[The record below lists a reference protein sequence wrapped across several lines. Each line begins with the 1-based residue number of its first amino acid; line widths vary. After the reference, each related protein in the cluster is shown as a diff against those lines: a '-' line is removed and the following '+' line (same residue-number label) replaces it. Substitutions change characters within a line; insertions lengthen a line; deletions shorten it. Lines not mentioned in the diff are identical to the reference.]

1 MEPPPPPTLCV
12 WACGRGN
19 VVQALRDVGS
29 AANGAH
35 ECLCRDAGS
44 LACGSQGRRQV
55 SRPCPWSES
64 LAAYQAACLELP
76 DDFDLLRWWRL
87 KKKDL
92 PFWARLLRIVLLL
105 APSSAPVERVFSL
118 MRRTLSQE
126 QDMALA
132 DIVRTSLMLQ
142 YNYRDHNS
150 ARASDRRACQV

>member
-1 MEPPPPPTLCV
+1 M
-12 WACGRGN
+12 
-19 VVQALRDVGS
+19 
-29 AANGAH
+29 
-35 ECLCRDAGS
+35 
-44 LACGSQGRRQV
+44 
-55 SRPCPWSES
+55 
-64 LAAYQAACLELP
+64 
-76 DDFDLLRWWRL
+76 
-87 KKKDL
+87 KDL